1 MAEPKAEKAHAP
13 ILEVVEAPA
22 LSPIA
27 IKLHHDYAWFVEGA
41 FRHRAAGTVVT
52 DADEIAALLAMN
64 AKYSEEAA

>member
-1 MAEPKAEKAHAP
+1 MAEPKAEKAPAP
-13 ILEVVEAPA
+13 IPEVEAPA